1 MSSIFSA
8 GGLDELKN
16 HARSAWK
23 AGIGERNANKRRL
36 LGPFEAG
43 AEVTVSAWTF
53 DERVGAKWSREK
65 FGCGGANT
73 PIAGVYVSPCDDVAG
88 LPCAFFCGSAPAM
101 TLRNAS
107 QRRPCLRT

>member
-1 MSSIFSA
+1 MATMSSIFSA

-53 DERVGAKWSREK
+53 DERVGATTHCSR
-65 FGCGGANT
+65 
-73 PIAGVYVSPCDDVAG
+73 IAGTVAD
-88 LPCAFFCGSAPAM
+88 AHTTM
-101 TLRNAS
+101 
-107 QRRPCLRT
+107 